1 MQALIQSYTT
11 PPVHRDHVH
20 GRLLEEIAWLEA
32 RLLGMGYTG
41 DCAYEKKLARS
52 YQDLLQA
59 RRQELASSRSLTPMG
74 TTHFMQTSS
83 RYLFTS

>member
-11 PPVHRDHVH
+11 PPVHRDHAH
-20 GRLLEEIAWLEA
+20 GRLMEEIAWLEA

-41 DCAYEKKLARS
+41 DCAYEKKLAHS

-59 RRQELASSRSLTPMG
+59 RRLELASRASPTPVE
-74 TTHFMQTSS
+74 TQHFIQTSS
-83 RYLFTS
+83 RYLFNS

>member
-59 RRQELASSRSLTPMG
+59 RRQELASTYQPAVLETK
-74 TTHFMQTSS
+74 HFIQTSS
-83 RYLFTS
+83 RYLFNS